1 MQQCQSIY
9 TQSVNGPAALTIS
22 FPVLFLPQTQRVIL
36 LLTATATMFPFL
48 HQLAPICCK
57 TRKMPSTSRGE
68 HHESGEAKA
77 EEPRKEPCFLDNE
90 SVAPPTTDISQAGED
105 IEDFVSQLNEPQLVS
120 DRVAFRMMK
129 VRVYCDTFELAKRYC
144 SKDRHAFEK
153 QPLSDDKAEIEFIDY
168 VFAKDCEDHI
178 EE

>member
-1 MQQCQSIY
+1 
-9 TQSVNGPAALTIS
+9 
-22 FPVLFLPQTQRVIL
+22 
-36 LLTATATMFPFL
+36 
-48 HQLAPICCK
+48 
-57 TRKMPSTSRGE
+57 
-68 HHESGEAKA
+68 
-77 EEPRKEPCFLDNE
+77 
-90 SVAPPTTDISQAGED
+90 VAPPTTDISQAGED

-129 VRVYCDTFELAKRYC
+129 VRVYCDTFELAKRHC
-144 SKDRHAFEK
+144 SKDGHAFEK